1 MKTSACVWFEWG
13 GDGGKETEKATW
25 VLGKE
30 TEALGIFE
38 EDPVTRP
45 GFEPTSTPDTLSLTF
60 LLQNNTLA
68 LLNAR

>member
-13 GDGGKETEKATW
+13 DGGKEMEKATW

-30 TEALGIFE
+30 TGVLGIFK

-60 LLQNNTLA
+60 LPQNNTLA
-68 LLNAR
+68 TA